1 MLDLSEAKEPLSPY
15 RIVDIASGTPREKG
29 ELI

>member
-1 MLDLSEAKEPLSPY
+1 MLDLSEVKEPLSPY
-15 RIVDIASGTPREKG
+15 KTVDGASGTPREKG